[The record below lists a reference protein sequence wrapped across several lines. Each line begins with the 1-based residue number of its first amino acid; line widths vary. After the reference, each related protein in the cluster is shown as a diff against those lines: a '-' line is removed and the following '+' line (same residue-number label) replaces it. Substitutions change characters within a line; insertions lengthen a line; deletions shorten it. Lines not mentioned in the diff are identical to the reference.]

1 MYVRQ
6 STVVGYAYMADIWCP
21 GCMAESSLLE
31 GVKPASVELMLDDA
45 ATRLGVDRHD
55 EYSFDSGEFPKVV
68 TIGDLDFHGNEGIE
82 ICYQCWEELD
92 V

>member
-6 STVVGYAYMADIWCP
+6 STVVGYAYKADIWCP
-21 GCMAESSLLE
+21 ACMEESSLLE
-31 GVKPASVELMLDDA
+31 GVKPASAEWMLDDA

-55 EYSFDSGEFPKVV
+55 ECSFDSDDFPKVV
-68 TIGDLDFHGNEGIE
+68 TVGDLDFHGNEGIE
-82 ICYQCWEELD
+82 ICWQCLEELD